1 MNDVEL
7 SVYAEVNKVLSEQE
21 ISQRHSYFQLKYFLI
36 GKEPT
41 VQSKM
46 WQCLREMKNRND
58 TAKNIELE
66 TEDLKDK
73 LELLDISVERIR
85 HDMENIQIT
94 DQVSNNLYMRECE
107 IKIRQFGRQKKSL
120 EQNIKEIEERKKSIS
135 EECRFFL
142 ETYKNL
148 LKIEPLKHFDD
159 LEAQKQYWHERLT
172 QKVNLKMLT
181 QNSIDT
187 ELIETIVALPDDV
200 KIKQQTLQTLNVKQN
215 EILLKLA
222 ETAKRI
228 ETKIDKEN

>member
-1 MNDVEL
+1 
-7 SVYAEVNKVLSEQE
+7 
-21 ISQRHSYFQLKYFLI
+21 
-36 GKEPT
+36 
-41 VQSKM
+41 
-46 WQCLREMKNRND
+46 
-58 TAKNIELE
+58 
-66 TEDLKDK
+66 
-73 LELLDISVERIR
+73 
-85 HDMENIQIT
+85 
-94 DQVSNNLYMRECE
+94 MRECE

-215 EILLKLA
+215 EILHKLA
-222 ETAKRI
+222 ETAKRL

>member
-1 MNDVEL
+1 MNDLEL
-7 SVYAEVNKVLSEQE
+7 SAYAEINEILSEKE

-41 VQSKM
+41 LQSKM
-46 WQCLREMKNRND
+46 WQCLREMKNRNE
-58 TAKNIELE
+58 TTKNMELE

-85 HDMENIQIT
+85 HDMDNIQIT
-94 DQVSNNLYMRECE
+94 DEITNNLYIRECE
-107 IKIRQFGRQKKSL
+107 IKIRQFSRQKKSL
-120 EQNIKEIEERKKSIS
+120 EQNIKEIAERKKSIS

-148 LKIEPLKHFDD
+148 LKMEPLKHFDD

-200 KIKQQTLQTLNVKQN
+200 KIKQQTLQTLNMKQN

-222 ETAKRI
+222 ETAKTI
-228 ETKIDKEN
+228 EKKIDKEN

>member
-1 MNDVEL
+1 
-7 SVYAEVNKVLSEQE
+7 
-21 ISQRHSYFQLKYFLI
+21 
-36 GKEPT
+36 
-41 VQSKM
+41 
-46 WQCLREMKNRND
+46 
-58 TAKNIELE
+58 
-66 TEDLKDK
+66 
-73 LELLDISVERIR
+73 
-85 HDMENIQIT
+85 MENIQIT

-222 ETAKRI
+222 ETAKRL